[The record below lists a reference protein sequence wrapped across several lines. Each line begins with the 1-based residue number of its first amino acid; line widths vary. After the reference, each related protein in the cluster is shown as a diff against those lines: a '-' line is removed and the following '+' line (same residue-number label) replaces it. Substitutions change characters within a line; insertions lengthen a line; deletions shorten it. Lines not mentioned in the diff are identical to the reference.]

1 MRTLVTLSL
10 FVFVPFATA
19 QDIKDLDPGL
29 YAHFDT
35 TAGEFTVELFQK
47 EAPKTV
53 GNFVNLATGRQD
65 WRHIVTGEVQKGMP
79 YYDGIIFHRV
89 IPEFM
94 IQAGDPSGTG
104 SGGPGYTIADE
115 FGEGLRH
122 GREGVVSMANKN
134 VPNSG
139 GAQFFITLAA
149 TRQLDGKHAI
159 FGRVVKGIGII
170 RRIGQVR
177 VDMKDKPVR
186 DVTINKVTI
195 LQVPEKEVR
204 N

>member
-1 MRTLVTLSL
+1 MRTLVTISL
-10 FVFVPFATA
+10 LVFVAFATA

-47 EAPKTV
+47 KAPKTA

-65 WRHIVTGEVQKGMP
+65 WRHPVTGEIHKDTP

-94 IQAGDPSGTG
+94 IQTGDPGGTG

-139 GAQFFITLAA
+139 SAQFFITLAS

-159 FGRVVKGIGII
+159 FGRVAKGIGII

-177 VDMKDKPVR
+177 VDMRDKPVR

-195 LQVPEKEVR
+195 LRVPEKD
-204 N
+204 

>member
-1 MRTLVTLSL
+1 MRTLVAISL
-10 FVFVPFATA
+10 LVFVPLATA
-19 QDIKDLDPGL
+19 QDIKGLDPGL

-35 TAGEFTVELFQK
+35 SAGEFTVELFQK

-65 WRHIVTGEVQKGMP
+65 WRHPVTGEVHKDTP
-79 YYDGIIFHRV
+79 YYDGIVFHRV

-94 IQAGDPSGTG
+94 IQTGDPSGTG

-115 FGEGLRH
+115 FSEGLRH

-134 VPNSG
+134 VPDSG
-139 GAQFFITLAA
+139 SSQFFITLAA
-149 TRQLDGKHAI
+149 TRNLDGKHAI

-177 VDMKDKPVR
+177 VDMRDKPVR
-186 DVTINKVTI
+186 DVTINKVTV
-195 LQVPEKEVR
+195 LQVPEKD
-204 N
+204 